1 MLIRSCL
8 SPCYNADMS
17 SNNKPPHPLS
27 RLASLVSAGPRA
39 VCLRWVD
46 QVYRRTTG
54 VPVWALSAVTPQLLV
69 GGQHYKPGYQRMLD
83 YGVTAIVNMRK
94 EHSDV
99 KSGVA
104 GERHLHLATVDNTPP
119 SLNDLQRGAEFIGDE
134 IERGGKVYI
143 HCAVGCGRA
152 PTMVA
157 AYLISTG
164 LSPES
169 ALKRIKKVRPFIHPT
184 RSQKLVLEAFAAD
197 WADRRSADTCQD

>member
-1 MLIRSCL
+1 MLIRSRPCL
-8 SPCYNADMS
+8 CYNAAMP

-39 VCLRWVD
+39 VTLRWVD

-54 VPVWALSAVTPQLLV
+54 APVWALSAVTPQLLV
-69 GGQHYKPGYQRMLD
+69 GGQHYKQGYQRMLD
-83 YGVTAIVNMRK
+83 YGVTAVVNMRK

-99 KSGVA
+99 TSGVA

-119 SLNDLQRGAEFIGDE
+119 SVNDLRRGAEFIGDE

-152 PTMVA
+152 PTMAA

-164 LSPES
+164 HSPET
-169 ALKRIKKVRPFIHPT
+169 ALSRIKDVRPFIHPT
-184 RSQKLVLEAFAAD
+184 RKQRQVLENFAAD